1 MENIDK
7 PYKGEGMT
15 AHQIH
20 QVKLV
25 TWIGMLVNVLLSVF
39 KIFAGYFGRSQ
50 TVLADGFHSMSDT
63 VTDVAVIVGVNYWH
77 QPPDETHPHGHGRIE
92 TIVTQFIGIA
102 LLLVAAGIFYRA
114 IVTLR
119 EMHSEPPDIIAL
131 IAALISI
138 VSKEFIYQWTVFVG
152 KRIKSSALVAN
163 AWHHRSDALS
173 SIPVALAVG
182 VARLYPSWSF
192 VDHVGAIIVSL
203 FILQAAWKI
212 VWPSLKELADTS
224 ASPEIKKEIERIILS
239 TGGVLSVHKIRARQ
253 IGYGYQVDLH
263 IQVDGNITVV
273 EGHSISEEAKAR
285 LIQRGPNIIDVI
297 VHLEPKKAE

>member
-1 MENIDK
+1 
-7 PYKGEGMT
+7 MT
-15 AHQIH
+15 SHHIH

-25 TWIGMLVNVLLSVF
+25 TWTGMLVNILLSVF

-63 VTDVAVIVGVNYWH
+63 VTDVAVIVGVNYWN

-92 TIVTQFIGIA
+92 TIITQFIGIA

-114 IVTLR
+114 IVTLH

-131 IAALISI
+131 IAALLSI
-138 VSKEFIYQWTVFVG
+138 VSKEVIYQWTVFVG

-173 SIPVALAVG
+173 SIPAALAVG

-212 VWPSLKELADTS
+212 VWPSLKELADTG
-224 ASPEIKKEIERIILS
+224 ASPEIKNEIEDIILS
-239 TGGVLSVHKIRARQ
+239 TNGVLSVHKTRIRK

-263 IQVDGNITVV
+263 IQVEGDITVFK
-273 EGHSISEEAKAR
+273 GHNISEEAKAR
-285 LIQRGPNIIDVI
+285 LIQKGPNIIDVI
-297 VHLEPKKAE
+297 VHLEPQKHE